1 MATRKKQP
9 PVLTKSILRTILLLC
24 AMIGLLIFVLVRV
37 AYIKT
42 VHGKE
47 YQTLAEKQQ
56 VESTDVI
63 IPALRGSIS
72 DRNGNILAESSRV
85 YNVIL
90 DCQVLIEAKQSD
102 QVSTIEQLMQ
112 TLGLKDENVIRQ
124 YMTDEYKGYRYWKLE
139 EGEGISV
146 AQMEEIQ
153 AAINKDK
160 VVGVWFEEAED
171 RKYVN
176 DSLAAHVVG
185 FNGSYGVE
193 QYYDE
198 YLSGVEGRKMVVAST
213 GNSFVEEYIA
223 AEDGKDLTLTIDTKV
238 QYYMEEVLQRG
249 LINKNA
255 IKGCAICMNPK
266 TGEIYGLAV
275 APTYNLNDP
284 LKVVGVSQKYKK
296 NHDEKSPDYASSVWT
311 NFAISLAYDPGS
323 TFKPIF
329 ASAAMNEAV
338 IGEDDTLICTG
349 VYDMSDLSTTGEEL
363 EVRCAGRTVHGT
375 QTVGQILMNSCNI
388 GMTKMSEKLTVKKWL
403 QYQEAFGLAQLTGID
418 IVGEAGDSDT
428 LVYMDPQEAV
438 AKDLPYSA
446 MYTYQKATT
455 SFGQGFKVTP
465 IQLITAFSSVINGG
479 EYLKPYV
486 VSQIN
491 DENGDIIM
499 SQSKTVLRHPISE
512 EVSALMREYMYG
524 TVMAGTGQ
532 EAQVAGYAI
541 GGKTGTAEKY
551 DEKGDLIPDSYVVS
565 FVGYTPVEDPEVILL
580 VILDEADGGS
590 SHDTAELASQM
601 FELILPALGLYPDES
616 LYQDIPSP
624 NAGQNIDLGNG
635 ENKDDTTDDTED
647 DTYEE
652 GTGVVEEDN
661 TWEEG
666 NDADEGDTNDETI
679 DYAGDGNEDFD
690 GENGGD
696 TGGDTDGGTDAEGD
710 TPAE

>member
-1 MATRKKQP
+1 MAPRRKQTY
-9 PVLTKSILRTILLLC
+9 VITKSVGRTIFFLFL
-24 AMIGLLIFVLVRV
+24 AIVMLIFVLIRV
-37 AYIKT
+37 AYIKM
-42 VHGKE
+42 VHGEE

-56 VESTDVI
+56 VESTDVV
-63 IPALRGSIS
+63 IPALRGSVS
-72 DRNGNILAESSRV
+72 DRNGNMLAESARV

-112 TLGLKDENVIRQ
+112 TLGLQDENIIRQ
-124 YMTDEYKGYRYWKLE
+124 YMTDEYKEYRYLKLE

-153 AAINKDK
+153 AAIDKDK

-171 RKYVN
+171 RQYVN

-213 GNSFVEEYIA
+213 GNSFVEEYIP
-223 AEDGKDLTLTIDTKV
+223 AEDGKNLTLTIDTKV
-238 QYYMEEVLQRG
+238 QYYMEEVLQQG

-255 IKGCAICMNPK
+255 INGCAICMNPK
-266 TGEIYGLAV
+266 TGEIYGMAV
-275 APTYNLNDP
+275 APTFNLNNP
-284 LKVVGVSQKYKK
+284 EEIIGVSKKYKK
-296 NHDEKSPDYASSVWT
+296 THDENSGEYISGVWT
-311 NFAISLAYDPGS
+311 NYAITLAYDPGS

-338 IGEDDTLICTG
+338 IGEDDTLVCTG
-349 VYDMSDLSTTGEEL
+349 YYDLSDMSAGDEDIS
-363 EVRCAGRTVHGT
+363 VRCAGGTVHGT
-375 QTVGQILMNSCNI
+375 QTVGDIIKNSCNI
-388 GMTKMSEKLTVKKWL
+388 GMTKLSEKLTVKKWL

-418 IVGEAGDSDT
+418 LVGEGGDSDT
-428 LVYMDPQEAV
+428 LIYMDPEEAI

-446 MYTYQKATT
+446 MYAYQKATT
-455 SFGQGFKVTP
+455 AYGQGFKVTP

-486 VSQIN
+486 VSQIT
-491 DENGDIIM
+491 DSNGDIIK

-512 EVSALMREYMYG
+512 DVSRLMREYMYG

-541 GGKTGTAEKY
+541 GGKTGTAQKY
-551 DEKGDLIPDSYVVS
+551 DEETGDVSEDRYVIS
-565 FVGYTPVEDPEVILL
+565 FIGYTPVDDPEVVLL

-601 FELILPALGLYPDES
+601 FEKILPALGLYPDSS

-624 NAGQNIDLGNG
+624 NAGNNIDLGNAG
-635 ENKDDTTDDTED
+635 QDDSEDTSED
-647 DTYEE
+647 DSEEDWSDEE
-652 GTGVVEEDN
+652 GSDDESVGEDASSEEDV
-661 TWEEG
+661 TGDIAESDIRE
-666 NDADEGDTNDETI
+666 DE
-679 DYAGDGNEDFD
+679 AG
-690 GENGGD
+690 GGD
-696 TGGDTDGGTDAEGD
+696 TEGD
-710 TPAE
+710 IEAE

>member
-1 MATRKKQP
+1 MAPRRKQTY
-9 PVLTKSILRTILLLC
+9 VITKSVGRTIFFLFL
-24 AMIGLLIFVLVRV
+24 AIVMLIFVLIRV

-42 VHGKE
+42 VHGEE

-56 VESTDVI
+56 VESTDVV

-72 DRNGNILAESSRV
+72 DRNGNMLAESARV

-112 TLGLKDENVIRQ
+112 TLGLQDENIIRQ
-124 YMTDEYKGYRYWKLE
+124 YMTDEYKEYRYLKLE

-153 AAINKDK
+153 AAIDKDK

-171 RKYVN
+171 RQYVN

-213 GNSFVEEYIA
+213 GNSFVEEYIP
-223 AEDGKDLTLTIDTKV
+223 AEDGKNLTLTIDTKV
-238 QYYMEEVLQRG
+238 QYYMEEVLQQG

-255 IKGCAICMNPK
+255 INGCAICMNPK
-266 TGEIYGLAV
+266 TGEIYGMAV
-275 APTYNLNDP
+275 APTFNLNNP
-284 LKVVGVSQKYKK
+284 EEIIGVSKKYKK
-296 NHDEKSPDYASSVWT
+296 THDENSGEYISGVWT
-311 NFAISLAYDPGS
+311 NYAITLAYDPGS

-338 IGEDDTLICTG
+338 IGEDDTLVCTG
-349 VYDMSDLSTTGEEL
+349 YYDLSDMSAGDEDIS
-363 EVRCAGRTVHGT
+363 VRCAGGTVHGT
-375 QTVGQILMNSCNI
+375 QTVGDIIKNSCNI
-388 GMTKMSEKLTVKKWL
+388 GMTKLSEKLTVKKWL

-418 IVGEAGDSDT
+418 LVGEGGDSDT
-428 LVYMDPQEAV
+428 LIYMDPEEAI

-446 MYTYQKATT
+446 MYAYQKATT
-455 SFGQGFKVTP
+455 AYGQGFKVTP

-486 VSQIN
+486 VSQIT
-491 DENGDIIM
+491 DSNGDIIM

-512 EVSALMREYMYG
+512 DVSRLMREYMYG

-541 GGKTGTAEKY
+541 GGKTGTAQKY
-551 DEKGDLIPDSYVVS
+551 DEETGDVSEDRYVIS
-565 FVGYTPVEDPEVILL
+565 FIGYTPVDDPEVVLL

-601 FELILPALGLYPDES
+601 FEKILPALGLYPDSS

-624 NAGQNIDLGNG
+624 NAGNNIDLGNAG
-635 ENKDDTTDDTED
+635 QDDSEDTSED
-647 DTYEE
+647 DSEEDWSDEE
-652 GTGVVEEDN
+652 GSDDESVGEDASSEEDV
-661 TWEEG
+661 T
-666 NDADEGDTNDETI
+666 GDIAESDI
-679 DYAGDGNEDFD
+679 
-690 GENGGD
+690 GENGEDEAG
-696 TGGDTDGGTDAEGD
+696 GGDTEGD
-710 TPAE
+710 IEAE

>member
-1 MATRKKQP
+1 MASRKKQSG
-9 PVLTKSILRTILLLC
+9 VITKSILRTILLLV
-24 AMIGLLIFVLVRV
+24 AMIALLIFVLVRV
-37 AYIKT
+37 IYIKA
-42 VHGKE
+42 VHGEE

-63 IPALRGSIS
+63 IPALRGSIT
-72 DRNGNILAESSRV
+72 DRNGNVLAESSRV

-112 TLGLKDENVIRQ
+112 TLGLKDENIIRQ
-124 YMTDEYKGYRYWKLE
+124 YMTDEYKDYRYWKLE

-153 AAINKDK
+153 AAIDKDK

-171 RKYVN
+171 RQYVN

-213 GNSFVEEYIA
+213 GNSFVEEHIA

-238 QYYMEEVLQRG
+238 QFYMEEVLQRG

-255 IKGCAICMNPK
+255 INGCAICMNPK

-275 APTYNLNDP
+275 APTYNLNNP
-284 LKVVGVSQKYKK
+284 MEIVGVSQKYKK
-296 NHDEKSPDYASSVWT
+296 THDEKSPEYASSVWT

-338 IGEDDTLICTG
+338 IGEKDTLICTG
-349 VYDMSDLSTTGEEL
+349 YYDMSELSTTGEEL
-363 EVRCAGRTVHGT
+363 YVRCANSTVHGT
-375 QTVGQILMNSCNI
+375 QTVGEIIMNSCNI
-388 GMTKMSEKLTVKKWL
+388 GMTKMSEKLSVKKWL

-428 LVYMDPQEAV
+428 LIYMDPQEAI

-446 MYTYQKATT
+446 MYEYQKATT

-479 EYLKPYV
+479 EYLKPYL
-486 VSQIN
+486 VSQIT
-491 DENGDIIM
+491 DAQGDVIM
-499 SQSKTVLRHPISE
+499 SQSKEVLRHPISE
-512 EVSALMREYMYG
+512 EVSKLMREYMYG

-541 GGKTGTAEKY
+541 GGKTGTAQKY
-551 DEKGDLIPDSYVVS
+551 DEETGDVSDDRYVVS
-565 FVGYTPVEDPEVILL
+565 FIGYTPVDDPEVVLL
-580 VILDEADGGS
+580 VVLDEADGGS

-601 FELILPALGLYPDES
+601 FEKILPALGLYPDES

-624 NAGQNIDLGNG
+624 NAGQDIDLGNAG
-635 ENKDDTTDDTED
+635 NDDSTEEESQD
-647 DTYEE
+647 DTYEDGSE
-652 GTGVVEEDN
+652 DAGESDTWESDDGTDWSEED
-661 TWEEG
+661 
-666 NDADEGDTNDETI
+666 DT
-679 DYAGDGNEDFD
+679 GDGGGDMIE
-690 GENGGD
+690 GGGGD
-696 TGGDTDGGTDAEGD
+696 TGSDDETADGEASE
-710 TPAE
+710 

>member
-1 MATRKKQP
+1 MAPRRKQTY
-9 PVLTKSILRTILLLC
+9 VITKSVGRTIFFLFL
-24 AMIGLLIFVLVRV
+24 AIVMLIFVLIRV
-37 AYIKT
+37 AYIKM
-42 VHGKE
+42 VHGEE

-56 VESTDVI
+56 VESTDVV

-72 DRNGNILAESSRV
+72 DRNGNMLAESARV

-112 TLGLKDENVIRQ
+112 TLGLQDENIIRQ
-124 YMTDEYKGYRYWKLE
+124 YMTDEYKEYRYLKLE

-153 AAINKDK
+153 AAIDKDK

-171 RKYVN
+171 RQYVN

-213 GNSFVEEYIA
+213 GNSFVEEYIP
-223 AEDGKDLTLTIDTKV
+223 AEDGKNLTLTIDTKV
-238 QYYMEEVLQRG
+238 QYYMEEVLQQG

-255 IKGCAICMNPK
+255 INGCAICMNPK
-266 TGEIYGLAV
+266 TGEIYGMAV
-275 APTYNLNDP
+275 APTFNLNNP
-284 LKVVGVSQKYKK
+284 EEIIGVSKKYKK
-296 NHDEKSPDYASSVWT
+296 THDENSGEYISGVWT
-311 NFAISLAYDPGS
+311 NYAITLAYDPGS

-338 IGEDDTLICTG
+338 IGEDDTLVCTG
-349 VYDMSDLSTTGEEL
+349 YYDLSDMSAGDEDIS
-363 EVRCAGRTVHGT
+363 VRCAGGTVHGT
-375 QTVGQILMNSCNI
+375 QTVGDIIKNSCNI
-388 GMTKMSEKLTVKKWL
+388 GMTKLSEKLTVKKWL

-418 IVGEAGDSDT
+418 LVGEGGDSDT
-428 LVYMDPQEAV
+428 LIYMDPEEAI

-446 MYTYQKATT
+446 MYAYQKATT
-455 SFGQGFKVTP
+455 AYGQGFKVTP

-486 VSQIN
+486 VSQIT
-491 DENGDIIM
+491 DSNGDIIK

-512 EVSALMREYMYG
+512 DVSRLMREYMYG

-541 GGKTGTAEKY
+541 GGKTGTAQKY
-551 DEKGDLIPDSYVVS
+551 DEETGDVSEDRYVIS
-565 FVGYTPVEDPEVILL
+565 FIGYTPVDDPEVVLL

-601 FELILPALGLYPDES
+601 FEKILPALGLYPDSS

-624 NAGQNIDLGNG
+624 NAGNNIDLGNAG
-635 ENKDDTTDDTED
+635 QDDSEDTSED
-647 DTYEE
+647 DSEEDWSDEE
-652 GTGVVEEDN
+652 GSDDESVGEDASSEEDV
-661 TWEEG
+661 T
-666 NDADEGDTNDETI
+666 GDIAESDI
-679 DYAGDGNEDFD
+679 
-690 GENGGD
+690 GENGEDEAG
-696 TGGDTDGGTDAEGD
+696 GGDTEGD
-710 TPAE
+710 IEAE

>member
-1 MATRKKQP
+1 MAPRRKQSA
-9 PVLTKSILRTILLLC
+9 VLTKSILRTILLLV
-24 AMIGLLIFVLVRV
+24 AMIVLLIFVLGRV
-37 AYIKT
+37 IYIKT

-63 IPALRGSIS
+63 IPALRGSIT

-102 QVSTIEQLMQ
+102 QVSTIEQLVQ
-112 TLGLKDENVIRQ
+112 TLGLKDESVIRQ
-124 YMTDEYKGYRYWKLE
+124 YMTDEYKEYRYWKLE

-146 AQMEEIQ
+146 SQMEEIQ
-153 AAINKDK
+153 AAIDKDK
-160 VVGVWFEEAED
+160 VIGVWFEEAED
-171 RKYVN
+171 RQYVN

-198 YLSGVEGRKMVVAST
+198 YLSGVEGRKMVVAGT

-255 IKGCAICMNPK
+255 INGCAICMNPK

-284 LKVVGVSQKYKK
+284 MEVVGVSQKYKK
-296 NHDEKSPDYASSVWT
+296 NHDEKSPEFASGIWT

-338 IGEDDTLICTG
+338 IGEKDTLICTG
-349 VYDMSDLSTTGEEL
+349 YYDMSDLSTTGEEL
-363 EVRCAGRTVHGT
+363 YVRCANSTVHGT
-375 QTVGQILMNSCNI
+375 QTVGEIIMNSCNI
-388 GMTKMSEKLTVKKWL
+388 GMTKMSEKITVKKWL

-428 LVYMDPQEAV
+428 LIYMDPQEAV

-446 MYTYQKATT
+446 MYEYQKATT

-486 VSQIN
+486 VSQIT
-491 DENGDIIM
+491 DESGDVVM

-512 EVSALMREYMYG
+512 EVSKLMREYMYG

-541 GGKTGTAEKY
+541 GGKTGTAQKY
-551 DEKGDLIPDSYVVS
+551 EDDGTASDYRYVVS
-565 FVGYTPVEDPEVILL
+565 FIGYTPVEDPEVVLL
-580 VILDEADGGS
+580 VVLDEADGGS

-601 FELILPALGLYPDES
+601 FEKILPALGLYPDES

-624 NAGQNIDLGNG
+624 NEGQDIDLGSAGN
-635 ENKDDTTDDTED
+635 TEETEVEEEPYEE
-647 DTYEE
+647 TYEE
-652 GTGVVEEDN
+652 EQETESLEES
-661 TWEEG
+661 EEVTDTSEG
-666 NDADEGDTNDETI
+666 GSGEAETDVSEDE
-679 DYAGDGNEDFD
+679 A
-690 GENGGD
+690 
-696 TGGDTDGGTDAEGD
+696 AE
-710 TPAE
+710 

>member
-1 MATRKKQP
+1 MAPKKRQST
-9 PVLTKSILRTILLLC
+9 VITKSIGRTIFFLCLAMVLLVVV
-24 AMIGLLIFVLVRV
+24 LIRV
-37 AYIKT
+37 AYIKM
-42 VHGKE
+42 VHGEE

-63 IPALRGSIS
+63 IPALRGSIT
-72 DRNGNILAESSRV
+72 DRNGNMLAESSRV

-112 TLGLKDENVIRQ
+112 TLGIKDENVIRQ
-124 YMTDEYKGYRYWKLE
+124 YMTDEYREYRYLKLK
-139 EGEGISV
+139 EGEGISIS
-146 AQMEEIQ
+146 QMEEIQ
-153 AAINKDK
+153 TAIDKDK

-171 RKYVN
+171 RQYVN

-213 GNSFVEEYIA
+213 GNSFVEEYIP

-238 QYYMEEVLQRG
+238 QYYMEEVLQQG

-255 IKGCAICMNPK
+255 INGCAICMNPK

-275 APTYNLNDP
+275 APTFNLNNP
-284 LKVVGVSQKYKK
+284 TEVIGVSQKYKK
-296 NHDEKSPDYASSVWT
+296 NHDEKSSDYASAVWT
-311 NFAISLAYDPGS
+311 NYAISLAYDPGS

-338 IGEDDTLICTG
+338 IGEKDTLVCTG
-349 VYDMSDLSTTGEEL
+349 YYDMSEMTTTDEEIG
-363 EVRCAGRTVHGT
+363 VKCAGNTVHGT
-375 QTVGQILMNSCNI
+375 QTVGEIIKNSCNI

-418 IVGEAGDSDT
+418 LVGEGGDSDT
-428 LVYMDPQEAV
+428 LVYLDPQEAI

-446 MYTYQKATT
+446 MYDYQKATT
-455 SFGQGFKVTP
+455 SYGQGFKVTP

-486 VSQIN
+486 VSQIT
-491 DENGDIIM
+491 DENGEIIM
-499 SQSKTVLRHPISE
+499 SQSKEVLRHPISE
-512 EVSALMREYMYG
+512 DISALMREYMYG

-532 EAQVAGYAI
+532 EAQVAGYEI
-541 GGKTGTAEKY
+541 GGKTGTAQKY
-551 DEKGDLIPDSYVVS
+551 DDAGVVTEDRYVIS
-565 FVGYTPVEDPEVILL
+565 FIGYTPVDDPEVVLL
-580 VILDEADGGS
+580 VVLDEADGGS

-601 FELILPALGLYPDES
+601 FEKILPALGLYPDES

-624 NAGQNIDLGNG
+624 NAGNDIDLGNAG
-635 ENKDDTTDDTED
+635 NQDANSDKEDDTSDDDISEDGTTSDDVQSDDTSDDGTED
-647 DTYEE
+647 DT
-652 GTGVVEEDN
+652 GG
-661 TWEEG
+661 
-666 NDADEGDTNDETI
+666 DANEGDAAE
-679 DYAGDGNEDFD
+679 DGSVTE
-690 GENGGD
+690 
-696 TGGDTDGGTDAEGD
+696 
-710 TPAE
+710 

>member
-1 MATRKKQP
+1 MAPRRKQTY
-9 PVLTKSILRTILLLC
+9 VITKSVGRTIFFLFL
-24 AMIGLLIFVLVRV
+24 AIVMLIFVLIRV

-42 VHGKE
+42 VHGEE

-56 VESTDVI
+56 VESTDVV

-72 DRNGNILAESSRV
+72 DRNGNMLAESARV

-112 TLGLKDENVIRQ
+112 TLGLQDENIIRQ
-124 YMTDEYKGYRYWKLE
+124 YMTDEYKEYRYLKLE

-153 AAINKDK
+153 AAIDKDK

-171 RKYVN
+171 RQYVN

-213 GNSFVEEYIA
+213 GNSFVEEYIP
-223 AEDGKDLTLTIDTKV
+223 AEDGKNLTLTIDTKV
-238 QYYMEEVLQRG
+238 QYYMEEVLQQG

-255 IKGCAICMNPK
+255 VNGCAICMNPK
-266 TGEIYGLAV
+266 TGEIYGMAV
-275 APTYNLNDP
+275 APTFNLNNP
-284 LKVVGVSQKYKK
+284 EEIIGVSKKYKK
-296 NHDEKSPDYASSVWT
+296 THDENSGEYISGVWT
-311 NFAISLAYDPGS
+311 NYAITLAYDPGS

-338 IGEDDTLICTG
+338 IGEDDTLVCTG
-349 VYDMSDLSTTGEEL
+349 YYDLSDMSAGDEDIS
-363 EVRCAGRTVHGT
+363 VRCAGGTVHGT
-375 QTVGQILMNSCNI
+375 QTVGDIIKNSCNI
-388 GMTKMSEKLTVKKWL
+388 GMTKLSEKLTVKKWL

-418 IVGEAGDSDT
+418 LVGEGGDSDT
-428 LVYMDPQEAV
+428 LIYMDPEEAI

-446 MYTYQKATT
+446 MYAYQKATT
-455 SFGQGFKVTP
+455 AYGQGFKVTP

-486 VSQIN
+486 VSQIT
-491 DENGDIIM
+491 DSNGDIIM

-512 EVSALMREYMYG
+512 DVSRLMREYMYG

-541 GGKTGTAEKY
+541 GGKTGTAQKY
-551 DEKGDLIPDSYVVS
+551 DEETGDVSEDRYVIS
-565 FVGYTPVEDPEVILL
+565 FIGYTPVDDPEVVLL

-601 FELILPALGLYPDES
+601 FEKILPALGLYPDSS

-624 NAGQNIDLGNG
+624 NAGNNIDLGNAG
-635 ENKDDTTDDTED
+635 QDDSEDTSED
-647 DTYEE
+647 DSEEDWSDEE
-652 GTGVVEEDN
+652 GSDDESVGEDASSEEDV
-661 TWEEG
+661 T
-666 NDADEGDTNDETI
+666 GDIAESDI
-679 DYAGDGNEDFD
+679 
-690 GENGGD
+690 GENGEDEAG
-696 TGGDTDGGTDAEGD
+696 GGDTEGD
-710 TPAE
+710 IEAE

>member
-255 IKGCAICMNPK
+255 IKGLDRQ
-266 TGEIYGLAV
+266 GLQR
-275 APTYNLNDP
+275 
-284 LKVVGVSQKYKK
+284 VGG
-296 NHDEKSPDYASSVWT
+296 A
-311 NFAISLAYDPGS
+311 
-323 TFKPIF
+323 
-329 ASAAMNEAV
+329 
-338 IGEDDTLICTG
+338 
-349 VYDMSDLSTTGEEL
+349 
-363 EVRCAGRTVHGT
+363 
-375 QTVGQILMNSCNI
+375 
-388 GMTKMSEKLTVKKWL
+388 
-403 QYQEAFGLAQLTGID
+403 
-418 IVGEAGDSDT
+418 DS
-428 LVYMDPQEAV
+428 
-438 AKDLPYSA
+438 
-446 MYTYQKATT
+446 
-455 SFGQGFKVTP
+455 
-465 IQLITAFSSVINGG
+465 
-479 EYLKPYV
+479 
-486 VSQIN
+486 
-491 DENGDIIM
+491 
-499 SQSKTVLRHPISE
+499 
-512 EVSALMREYMYG
+512 
-524 TVMAGTGQ
+524 
-532 EAQVAGYAI
+532 
-541 GGKTGTAEKY
+541 
-551 DEKGDLIPDSYVVS
+551 
-565 FVGYTPVEDPEVILL
+565 
-580 VILDEADGGS
+580 
-590 SHDTAELASQM
+590 
-601 FELILPALGLYPDES
+601 
-616 LYQDIPSP
+616 
-624 NAGQNIDLGNG
+624 
-635 ENKDDTTDDTED
+635 
-647 DTYEE
+647 
-652 GTGVVEEDN
+652 
-661 TWEEG
+661 
-666 NDADEGDTNDETI
+666 
-679 DYAGDGNEDFD
+679 
-690 GENGGD
+690 
-696 TGGDTDGGTDAEGD
+696 
-710 TPAE
+710 

>member
-1 MATRKKQP
+1 MAPRKRQSA
-9 PVLTKSILRTILLLC
+9 VITKSVGRTIFFLC
-24 AMIGLLIFVLVRV
+24 VAIVLLIFVLIRV
-37 AYIKT
+37 AYIKM
-42 VHGKE
+42 VHGEE

-63 IPALRGSIS
+63 IPALRGSIT
-72 DRNGNILAESSRV
+72 DRNGNMLAESSRV

-112 TLGLKDENVIRQ
+112 TLGIKDENVIRQ
-124 YMTDEYKGYRYWKLE
+124 YMTDEYKEYRYLKLK

-146 AQMEEIQ
+146 AQMEELQ
-153 AAINKDK
+153 TAIDKDK
-160 VVGVWFEEAED
+160 VIGIWFEEAED
-171 RKYVN
+171 RQYVN

-213 GNSFVEEYIA
+213 GNSFVEEYIP

-238 QYYMEEVLQRG
+238 QYYMEEVLQQG

-255 IKGCAICMNPK
+255 INGCAICMNPK

-275 APTYNLNDP
+275 APTYNLNNP
-284 LKVVGVSQKYKK
+284 MEVVGVSQKYKK
-296 NHDEKSPDYASSVWT
+296 KHDEKSQEYASSVWT
-311 NFAISLAYDPGS
+311 NYAISLAYDPGS

-338 IGEDDTLICTG
+338 IGEDDTLVCTG
-349 VYDMSDLSTTGEEL
+349 FYDASHMGITEDDNLS
-363 EVRCAGRTVHGT
+363 VQCAGRTVHGT
-375 QTVGQILMNSCNI
+375 QTVGEIIKNSCNI
-388 GMTKMSEKLTVKKWL
+388 GMTKMSEKLSVKKWL

-418 IVGEAGDSDT
+418 LVGEAGDSDT
-428 LVYMDPQEAV
+428 LIYMDPEEAI

-446 MYTYQKATT
+446 MYDYQKATT
-455 SFGQGFKVTP
+455 SYGQGFKLTP

-486 VSQIN
+486 VSQIT
-491 DENGDIIM
+491 DESGEIIM
-499 SQSKTVLRHPISE
+499 SQSKEVLRHPISE
-512 EVSALMREYMYG
+512 DISALMREYMYG

-541 GGKTGTAEKY
+541 GGKTGTAQKY
-551 DEKGDLIPDSYVVS
+551 DEETGDVTEDRYVVS
-565 FVGYTPVEDPEVILL
+565 FIGYTPVDDPEVVLL
-580 VILDEADGGS
+580 VVLDEADGGN

-601 FELILPALGLYPDES
+601 FEKILPALGLYPDES

-624 NAGQNIDLGNG
+624 NAGNDIDLGNAG
-635 ENKDDTTDDTED
+635 NQDNGSDTEGDSSDEDVITSDDVQSDDTGADDTWDD
-647 DTYEE
+647 DT
-652 GTGVVEEDN
+652 
-661 TWEEG
+661 
-666 NDADEGDTNDETI
+666 GD
-679 DYAGDGNEDFD
+679 
-690 GENGGD
+690 D
-696 TGGDTDGGTDAEGD
+696 TGGDDADFGTGSDAGEGD
-710 TPAE
+710 TTEDGGVTE

>member
-1 MATRKKQP
+1 MAPRRKQTY
-9 PVLTKSILRTILLLC
+9 VITKSVGRTIFFLFL
-24 AMIGLLIFVLVRV
+24 AIVMLIFVLIRV

-42 VHGKE
+42 VHGEE

-56 VESTDVI
+56 VESTDVV

-72 DRNGNILAESSRV
+72 DRNGNMLAESARV

-112 TLGLKDENVIRQ
+112 TLGLQDENIIRQ
-124 YMTDEYKGYRYWKLE
+124 YMTDEYKEYRYLKLE

-153 AAINKDK
+153 AAIDKDK

-171 RKYVN
+171 RQYVN

-213 GNSFVEEYIA
+213 GNSFVEEYIP
-223 AEDGKDLTLTIDTKV
+223 AEDGKNLTLTIDTKV
-238 QYYMEEVLQRG
+238 QYYMEEVLQQG

-255 IKGCAICMNPK
+255 INGCAICMNPK
-266 TGEIYGLAV
+266 TGEIYGMAV
-275 APTYNLNDP
+275 APTFNLNNP
-284 LKVVGVSQKYKK
+284 EEIIGVSKKYKK
-296 NHDEKSPDYASSVWT
+296 THDENSGEYISGVWT
-311 NFAISLAYDPGS
+311 NYAITLAYDPGS

-338 IGEDDTLICTG
+338 IGEDDTLVCTG
-349 VYDMSDLSTTGEEL
+349 YYDLSDMSAGDEDIS
-363 EVRCAGRTVHGT
+363 VRCAGGTVHGT
-375 QTVGQILMNSCNI
+375 QTVGDIIKNSCNI
-388 GMTKMSEKLTVKKWL
+388 GMTKLSEKLTVKKWL

-418 IVGEAGDSDT
+418 LVGEGGDSDT
-428 LVYMDPQEAV
+428 LIYMDPEEAI

-446 MYTYQKATT
+446 MYAYQKATT
-455 SFGQGFKVTP
+455 AYGQGFKVTP

-486 VSQIN
+486 VSQIT
-491 DENGDIIM
+491 DSNGDIIM

-512 EVSALMREYMYG
+512 DVSRLMREYMYG

-541 GGKTGTAEKY
+541 GGKTGTAQKY
-551 DEKGDLIPDSYVVS
+551 DEETGDVSEDRYVIS
-565 FVGYTPVEDPEVILL
+565 FIGYTPVDDPEVVLL

-601 FELILPALGLYPDES
+601 FEKILPALGLYPDSS

-624 NAGQNIDLGNG
+624 NAGNDIDLSNAGND
-635 ENKDDTTDDTED
+635 EDSEDASED
-647 DTYEE
+647 DA
-652 GTGVVEEDN
+652 EED
-661 TWEEG
+661 WS
-666 NDADEGDTNDETI
+666 DEGGSDDESVGEDASSEEDVADDI
-679 DYAGDGNEDFD
+679 GESDIGEDEAGD
-690 GENGGD
+690 
-696 TGGDTDGGTDAEGD
+696 GDTDGDAATE
-710 TPAE
+710 

>member
-1 MATRKKQP
+1 MAPRKRQSA
-9 PVLTKSILRTILLLC
+9 VITKSVGRTIFFLC
-24 AMIGLLIFVLVRV
+24 VAIALLIFVLIRV
-37 AYIKT
+37 AYIKM
-42 VHGKE
+42 VHGEE

-63 IPALRGSIS
+63 IPALRGNIT
-72 DRNGNILAESSRV
+72 DRNGNMLAESSRV

-112 TLGLKDENVIRQ
+112 TLGIKDENVIRQ
-124 YMTDEYKGYRYWKLE
+124 YMTDEYRGYRYLKLE

-146 AQMEEIQ
+146 SQMEELQ
-153 AAINKDK
+153 AAIDKDK
-160 VVGVWFEEAED
+160 VIGIWFEEAED
-171 RKYVN
+171 RQYVN

-223 AEDGKDLTLTIDTKV
+223 AEDGKNLTLTIDTKV
-238 QYYMEEVLQRG
+238 QYYMEEVLQQG

-255 IKGCAICMNPK
+255 INGCAICMNPK

-275 APTYNLNDP
+275 VPTFNLNNP
-284 LKVVGVSQKYKK
+284 TEVVSVSQKYKK
-296 NHDEKSPDYASSVWT
+296 NHDEKSPDYASAVWT

-338 IGEDDTLICTG
+338 IGEKDTLICTG
-349 VYDMSDLSTTGEEL
+349 VYDVSHYSATEKDLD
-363 EVRCAGRTVHGT
+363 VRCAGRTVHGT
-375 QTVGQILMNSCNI
+375 QTVGDIIKNSCNI
-388 GMTKMSEKLTVKKWL
+388 GMTKLSEKLSVRKWL

-418 IVGEAGDSDT
+418 LVGEGGDSDT
-428 LVYMDPQEAV
+428 LVYMDPEEAV

-446 MYTYQKATT
+446 MYDFQKATT
-455 SFGQGFKVTP
+455 SYGQGFKLTP

-486 VSQIN
+486 VSQIT
-491 DENGDIIM
+491 DESGEIIM
-499 SQSKTVLRHPISE
+499 SQSKEVLRHPISE
-512 EVSALMREYMYG
+512 DISALMREYMYG

-532 EAQVAGYAI
+532 EAQVAGYEI

-551 DEKGDLIPDSYVVS
+551 DEKGELLKDRYVVS
-565 FVGYTPVEDPEVILL
+565 FIGYTPVDDPEVVLL
-580 VILDEADGGS
+580 VVLDEADGGS

-601 FELILPALGLYPDES
+601 FEKILPALGLYPDES

-624 NAGQNIDLGNG
+624 NAGNNIDLGNVG
-635 ENKDDTTDDTED
+635 NQGNSSDTTDDTSDDNTYYD
-647 DTYEE
+647 DT
-652 GTGVVEEDN
+652 
-661 TWEEG
+661 
-666 NDADEGDTNDETI
+666 DTDDTQS
-679 DYAGDGNEDFD
+679 DDFTD
-690 GENGGD
+690 DDVWSD
-696 TGGDTDGGTDAEGD
+696 TGGDEEGTDDQGDGTEDGGTTE
-710 TPAE
+710 

>member
-1 MATRKKQP
+1 MASRKKQSG
-9 PVLTKSILRTILLLC
+9 VITKSILRTILLLV
-24 AMIGLLIFVLVRV
+24 AMIALLIFVLVRV
-37 AYIKT
+37 IYIKA
-42 VHGKE
+42 VHGEE

-63 IPALRGSIS
+63 IPALRGSIT
-72 DRNGNILAESSRV
+72 DRNGNVLAESSRV

-124 YMTDEYKGYRYWKLE
+124 YMTDEYKDYRYWKLE

-153 AAINKDK
+153 AAIDKDK

-171 RKYVN
+171 RQYVN

-213 GNSFVEEYIA
+213 GNSFVEEHIA

-238 QYYMEEVLQRG
+238 QFYMEEVLQRG

-255 IKGCAICMNPK
+255 INGCAICMNPK

-275 APTYNLNDP
+275 APTYNLNNP
-284 LKVVGVSQKYKK
+284 MEIVGVSQKYKK
-296 NHDEKSPDYASSVWT
+296 THDEKSPEYASSVWT

-338 IGEDDTLICTG
+338 IGEKDTLICTG
-349 VYDMSDLSTTGEEL
+349 YYDMSELSTTGEEL
-363 EVRCAGRTVHGT
+363 YVRCANSTVHGT
-375 QTVGQILMNSCNI
+375 QTVGEIIMNSCNI
-388 GMTKMSEKLTVKKWL
+388 GMTKMSEKLSVKKWL

-428 LVYMDPQEAV
+428 LIYMDPQEAI

-446 MYTYQKATT
+446 MYEYQKATT

-479 EYLKPYV
+479 EYLKPYL
-486 VSQIN
+486 VSQIT
-491 DENGDIIM
+491 DAKGDVIM
-499 SQSKTVLRHPISE
+499 SQSKEVLRHPISE
-512 EVSALMREYMYG
+512 EVSKLMREYMYG

-541 GGKTGTAEKY
+541 GGKTGTAQKY
-551 DEKGDLIPDSYVVS
+551 DEETGDVSDDRYVVS
-565 FVGYTPVEDPEVILL
+565 FIGYTPVDDPEVVLL
-580 VILDEADGGS
+580 VVLDEADGGS

-601 FELILPALGLYPDES
+601 FEKILPALGLYPDES

-624 NAGQNIDLGNG
+624 NAGQDIDLGNAG
-635 ENKDDTTDDTED
+635 NDDSTEEESQD
-647 DTYEE
+647 DTYEDGSE
-652 GTGVVEEDN
+652 DAGESDTWESDDGTDWSEEDD
-661 TWEEG
+661 TGDGGGDMIEG
-666 NDADEGDTNDETI
+666 GGSDTGADDET
-679 DYAGDGNEDFD
+679 AD
-690 GENGGD
+690 GE
-696 TGGDTDGGTDAEGD
+696 ASE
-710 TPAE
+710 

>member
-1 MATRKKQP
+1 MAPRKRQSA
-9 PVLTKSILRTILLLC
+9 VITKSVGRTIFFLC
-24 AMIGLLIFVLVRV
+24 LAMVLLIFVLIRV
-37 AYIKT
+37 AYIKM
-42 VHGKE
+42 VHGEE

-63 IPALRGSIS
+63 IPALRGSIT
-72 DRNGNILAESSRV
+72 DRNGNVLAESSRV

-112 TLGLKDENVIRQ
+112 TLGIKDENVIRQ
-124 YMTDEYKGYRYWKLE
+124 YMTDEYKEYRYLKLK

-146 AQMEEIQ
+146 SQMEELQ
-153 AAINKDK
+153 AAIDKDK
-160 VVGVWFEEAED
+160 VVGIWFEEAED
-171 RKYVN
+171 RQYVN

-213 GNSFVEEYIA
+213 GNSFVEEYIP

-238 QYYMEEVLQRG
+238 QYYMEEVLQQG

-255 IKGCAICMNPK
+255 INGCAICMNPK

-275 APTYNLNDP
+275 APTYNLNNP
-284 LKVVGVSQKYKK
+284 MEVVGVSQKYKRT
-296 NHDEKSPDYASSVWT
+296 HDEKSPEYASSVWT

-329 ASAAMNEAV
+329 AAAAMNEAV
-338 IGEDDTLICTG
+338 IGEKDTLICTG
-349 VYDMSDLSTTGEEL
+349 VYDVNHYSATEKNL
-363 EVRCAGRTVHGT
+363 EIRCAGRTVHGT
-375 QTVGQILMNSCNI
+375 QTVGDIIKNSCNI
-388 GMTKMSEKLTVKKWL
+388 GMSKMSEKLSVKKWL

-418 IVGEAGDSDT
+418 LVGEGGDSDT
-428 LVYMDPQEAV
+428 LVYMDPQEAI

-446 MYTYQKATT
+446 MYDYQKATT
-455 SFGQGFKVTP
+455 SYGQGFKLTP

-486 VSQIN
+486 VSQIT
-491 DENGDIIM
+491 DENGEIIM
-499 SQSKTVLRHPISE
+499 SQSKEVLRHPISE
-512 EVSALMREYMYG
+512 DISTLMREYMYG

-541 GGKTGTAEKY
+541 GGKTGTAQKY
-551 DEKGDLIPDSYVVS
+551 DEETGDVSDDRYVIS
-565 FVGYTPVEDPEVILL
+565 FIGYTPVDDPEVVLL
-580 VILDEADGGS
+580 VVLDEADGGS

-601 FELILPALGLYPDES
+601 FEKILPALGLYPDES

-624 NAGQNIDLGNG
+624 NAGNDIDLGNAG
-635 ENKDDTTDDTED
+635 NQNNDSDIEGNTSDTDIPEDVTSSDDGQSDDDNGDDTGSDD
-647 DTYEE
+647 
-652 GTGVVEEDN
+652 G
-661 TWEEG
+661 
-666 NDADEGDTNDETI
+666 GDI
-679 DYAGDGNEDFD
+679 GAGDAV
-690 GENGGD
+690 GD
-696 TGGDTDGGTDAEGD
+696 DSVTE
-710 TPAE
+710 

>member
-1 MATRKKQP
+1 MAPRKRQSA
-9 PVLTKSILRTILLLC
+9 VITKSVGRTIIFLC
-24 AMIGLLIFVLVRV
+24 LAMALLIFVLIRV

-42 VHGKE
+42 VHGEE

-63 IPALRGSIS
+63 IPALRGSIT
-72 DRNGNILAESSRV
+72 DRNGNMLAESSRV

-112 TLGLKDENVIRQ
+112 TLGIKDENVIRQ
-124 YMTDEYKGYRYWKLE
+124 YMTDEYKEYRYMKLE

-146 AQMEEIQ
+146 SQMEEIQ
-153 AAINKDK
+153 AAIDKDK
-160 VVGVWFEEAED
+160 VIGVWFEEAED
-171 RKYVN
+171 RQYVN

-198 YLSGVEGRKMVVAST
+198 YLSGIEGRKMVVAST
-213 GNSFVEEYIA
+213 GSSFVEEYIA

-238 QYYMEEVLQRG
+238 QYYMEEVLQQG

-255 IKGCAICMNPK
+255 INGCAICMNPK

-275 APTYNLNDP
+275 APTYNLNNP
-284 LKVVGVSQKYKK
+284 MEVVGVSQKYKK
-296 NHDEKSPDYASSVWT
+296 KHDEKSPDFASAVWT
-311 NFAISLAYDPGS
+311 NYAISLAYDPGS

-329 ASAAMNEAV
+329 ASAAMNESV

-349 VYDMSDLSTTGEEL
+349 FYDASHMGSKPDDNLS
-363 EVRCAGRTVHGT
+363 VQCAGRTVHGT
-375 QTVGQILMNSCNI
+375 QTVGDIIKNSCNI
-388 GMTKMSEKLTVKKWL
+388 GMTKLSEKMSVKKWL

-418 IVGEAGDSDT
+418 LVGEAGDSDT
-428 LVYMDPQEAV
+428 LIYMDPEEAI

-446 MYTYQKATT
+446 MYDYQKATT
-455 SFGQGFKVTP
+455 SYGQGFKLTP

-486 VSQIN
+486 VSQIT
-491 DENGDIIM
+491 DEHGEIIM
-499 SQSKTVLRHPISE
+499 SQSKEVLRHPISE
-512 EVSALMREYMYG
+512 DVSALMREYMYG

-541 GGKTGTAEKY
+541 GGKTGTAQKY
-551 DEKGDLIPDSYVVS
+551 DEETGDVSEDRYVVS
-565 FVGYTPVEDPEVILL
+565 FIGYTPVDDPEVVLL
-580 VILDEADGGS
+580 VVLDEADGGN

-601 FELILPALGLYPDES
+601 FEKILPALGLYPDES

-624 NAGQNIDLGNG
+624 NAGNDIDLGNAGNQNDGFDTG
-635 ENKDDTTDDTED
+635 EDTSDEEFTDDTTTSDDVQSDGTGED
-647 DTYEE
+647 DT
-652 GTGVVEEDN
+652 GED
-661 TWEEG
+661 
-666 NDADEGDTNDETI
+666 DAGGDT
-679 DYAGDGNEDFD
+679 GDD
-690 GENGGD
+690 GADLD
-696 TGGDTDGGTDAEGD
+696 TGGDTDEGDGAEDGGTTE
-710 TPAE
+710 

>member
-1 MATRKKQP
+1 MAPRKKQSA
-9 PVLTKSILRTILLLC
+9 VLTKGILRTILLLVI
-24 AMIGLLIFVLVRV
+24 MIGLLIFVLMRV
-37 AYIKT
+37 IFIKT
-42 VHGKE
+42 VHGEE

-63 IPALRGSIS
+63 IPALRGSIT
-72 DRNGNILAESSRV
+72 DRNGNMLAESSRV

-124 YMTDEYKGYRYWKLE
+124 YMTDEYKEYRYWKLE

-153 AAINKDK
+153 AAIDKDK

-171 RKYVN
+171 RQYVN

-213 GNSFVEEYIA
+213 GNSFIEEYIA

-238 QYYMEEVLQRG
+238 QFYIEEVLQRG

-255 IKGCAICMNPK
+255 INGCAICMNPK

-284 LKVVGVSQKYKK
+284 MEVVGVSQKYKK
-296 NHDEKSPDYASSVWT
+296 HHDEKAPDYASSVWT

-349 VYDMSDLSTTGEEL
+349 YYDMSDLSTTGEEL
-363 EVRCAGRTVHGT
+363 YVRCANGTVHGT
-375 QTVGQILMNSCNI
+375 QTVGEIIMNSCNI
-388 GMTKMSEKLTVKKWL
+388 GMSKMSEKISVKKWL

-428 LVYMDPQEAV
+428 LIYMDPQEAV

-446 MYTYQKATT
+446 MYDYQKATT

-486 VSQIN
+486 VSQIT
-491 DENGDIIM
+491 DTSGSVIM

-512 EVSALMREYMYG
+512 EVSKLMREYMYG

-541 GGKTGTAEKY
+541 GGKTGTAQKY
-551 DEKGDLIPDSYVVS
+551 DEETGDISEDRYVVS
-565 FVGYTPVEDPEVILL
+565 FIGYTPVDDPEVVLL
-580 VILDEADGGS
+580 VVLDEADGGS

-601 FELILPALGLYPDES
+601 FEKILPALGLYPDES

-624 NAGQNIDLGNG
+624 NAGQDIDLGNAG
-635 ENKDDTTDDTED
+635 NHEDTTEDDAQD
-647 DTYEE
+647 DTYED
-652 GTGVVEEDN
+652 GTSVGEDGS
-661 TWEEG
+661 TDEEG
-666 NDADEGDTNDETI
+666 DDTDWSEDDAYEDGVDSNDDTGTDGEVEGD
-679 DYAGDGNEDFD
+679 GV
-690 GENGGD
+690 
-696 TGGDTDGGTDAEGD
+696 TD
-710 TPAE
+710 

>member
-1 MATRKKQP
+1 MAPRRKQTY
-9 PVLTKSILRTILLLC
+9 VITKSVGRTIFFLFL
-24 AMIGLLIFVLVRV
+24 AIVMLIFVLIRV
-37 AYIKT
+37 AYIKM
-42 VHGKE
+42 VHGEE

-56 VESTDVI
+56 VESTDVV

-72 DRNGNILAESSRV
+72 DRNGNMLAESARV

-112 TLGLKDENVIRQ
+112 TLGLQDENIIRQ
-124 YMTDEYKGYRYWKLE
+124 YMTDEYKEYRYLKLE

-171 RKYVN
+171 RQYVN

-213 GNSFVEEYIA
+213 GNSFVEEYIP
-223 AEDGKDLTLTIDTKV
+223 AEDGKNLTLTIDTKV
-238 QYYMEEVLQRG
+238 QYYMEEVLQQG

-255 IKGCAICMNPK
+255 INGCAICMNPK
-266 TGEIYGLAV
+266 TGEIYGMAV
-275 APTYNLNDP
+275 APTFNLNNP
-284 LKVVGVSQKYKK
+284 EEIIGVSKKYKK
-296 NHDEKSPDYASSVWT
+296 THDENSGEYISGVWT
-311 NFAISLAYDPGS
+311 NYAITLAYDPGS

-338 IGEDDTLICTG
+338 IGEDDTLVCTG
-349 VYDMSDLSTTGEEL
+349 YYDLSDMSAGDEDIS
-363 EVRCAGRTVHGT
+363 VRCAGGTVHGT
-375 QTVGQILMNSCNI
+375 QTVGDIIKNSCNI
-388 GMTKMSEKLTVKKWL
+388 GMTKLSEKLTVKKWL

-418 IVGEAGDSDT
+418 LVGEGGDSDT
-428 LVYMDPQEAV
+428 LIYMDPEEAI

-446 MYTYQKATT
+446 MYAYQKATT
-455 SFGQGFKVTP
+455 AYGQGFKVTP

-486 VSQIN
+486 VSQIT
-491 DENGDIIM
+491 DSNGDIIK

-512 EVSALMREYMYG
+512 DVSRLMREYMYG

-541 GGKTGTAEKY
+541 GGKTGTAQKY
-551 DEKGDLIPDSYVVS
+551 DEETGDVSEDRYVIS
-565 FVGYTPVEDPEVILL
+565 FIGYTPVDDPEVVLL

-601 FELILPALGLYPDES
+601 FEKILPALGLYPDSS

-624 NAGQNIDLGNG
+624 NAGNNIDLGNAG
-635 ENKDDTTDDTED
+635 QDDSEDTSED
-647 DTYEE
+647 DSEEDWSDEE
-652 GTGVVEEDN
+652 GSDDESVGEDASSEEDV
-661 TWEEG
+661 TGDIAESDIRE
-666 NDADEGDTNDETI
+666 DE
-679 DYAGDGNEDFD
+679 AG
-690 GENGGD
+690 GGD
-696 TGGDTDGGTDAEGD
+696 TEGD
-710 TPAE
+710 IEAE

>member
-1 MATRKKQP
+1 MAPKKKQRY
-9 PVLTKSILRTILLLC
+9 VITKSVGRTIFFLFL
-24 AMIGLLIFVLVRV
+24 AMAMLAFVLIRV
-37 AYIKT
+37 AYIKA
-42 VHGKE
+42 VHGEE
-47 YQTLAEKQQ
+47 YQTMAEKQQ
-56 VESTDVI
+56 VESTDVV

-72 DRNGNILAESSRV
+72 DRNGNMLAESARV

-112 TLGLKDENVIRQ
+112 TLGLQDENIIRQ
-124 YMTDEYKGYRYWKLE
+124 YMTDEYKEYRYLKLE

-153 AAINKDK
+153 AAIDKDK

-171 RKYVN
+171 RQYVN

-223 AEDGKDLTLTIDTKV
+223 AEDGKNLTLTIDTKV
-238 QYYMEEVLQRG
+238 QYYMEEVLQQG

-255 IKGCAICMNPK
+255 INGCAICMNPK

-275 APTYNLNDP
+275 APTFNLNNP
-284 LKVVGVSQKYKK
+284 EEIIGISQKYKK
-296 NHDEKSPDYASSVWT
+296 THDEKAPDYVSSVWT
-311 NFAISLAYDPGS
+311 NYAITLAYDPGS

-338 IGEDDTLICTG
+338 IGEDDTLVCTG
-349 VYDMSDLSTTGEEL
+349 YYDLSDMSANDEDIG
-363 EVRCAGRTVHGT
+363 VRCAGGAVHGT
-375 QTVGQILMNSCNI
+375 QTLGEIIKNSCNV
-388 GMTKMSEKLTVKKWL
+388 GMTKLSEKLTVRKWL
-403 QYQEAFGLAQLTGID
+403 QYQEAFGLGQLTGID
-418 IVGEAGDSDT
+418 LVGEGGDSDT
-428 LVYMDPQEAV
+428 LIYMDPDEAI

-446 MYTYQKATT
+446 MYAYQKATT
-455 SFGQGFKVTP
+455 AFGQGFKVTP

-479 EYLKPYV
+479 EYLEPYV
-486 VSQIN
+486 VSQIT
-491 DENGDIIM
+491 DTNGDIIM

-512 EVSALMREYMYG
+512 DVSRLMREYMYA

-532 EAQVAGYAI
+532 EAQVAGYEI
-541 GGKTGTAEKY
+541 GGKTGTAQKY
-551 DEKGDLIPDSYVVS
+551 DEEGNVTEDRYVVS
-565 FVGYTPVEDPEVILL
+565 FIGYTPVADPEVVLL

-601 FELILPALGLYPDES
+601 FEKILPALGLYPDSS
-616 LYQDIPSP
+616 LHQDIPSP
-624 NAGQNIDLGNG
+624 NAGNDIDLSNA
-635 ENKDDTTDDTED
+635 NTNDDSEDTSEED
-647 DTYEE
+647 SEEDWSEEE
-652 GTGVVEEDN
+652 GSN
-661 TWEEG
+661 EG
-666 NDADEGDTNDETI
+666 GGDEGTVEDTAGETSSDETGNDET
-679 DYAGDGNEDFD
+679 GDGGEDA
-690 GENGGD
+690 GATE
-696 TGGDTDGGTDAEGD
+696 
-710 TPAE
+710 

>member
-1 MATRKKQP
+1 MAPRRKQTY
-9 PVLTKSILRTILLLC
+9 VITKSVGRTIFFLFL
-24 AMIGLLIFVLVRV
+24 AIVMLIFVLIRV
-37 AYIKT
+37 AYIKM
-42 VHGKE
+42 VHGEE

-56 VESTDVI
+56 VESTDVV

-72 DRNGNILAESSRV
+72 DRNGNMLAESARV

-112 TLGLKDENVIRQ
+112 TLGLQDENIIRQ
-124 YMTDEYKGYRYWKLE
+124 YMTDEYKEYRYLKLE

-153 AAINKDK
+153 AAIDKDK

-171 RKYVN
+171 RQYVN

-213 GNSFVEEYIA
+213 GNSFVEEYIP
-223 AEDGKDLTLTIDTKV
+223 AEDGKNLTLTIDMKV
-238 QYYMEEVLQRG
+238 QYYMEEVLQQG

-255 IKGCAICMNPK
+255 INGCAICMNPK
-266 TGEIYGLAV
+266 TGEIYGMAV
-275 APTYNLNDP
+275 APTFNLNNP
-284 LKVVGVSQKYKK
+284 EEIIGVSKKYKK
-296 NHDEKSPDYASSVWT
+296 THDENSGEYISGVWT
-311 NFAISLAYDPGS
+311 NYAITLAYDPGS

-338 IGEDDTLICTG
+338 IGEDDTLVCTG
-349 VYDMSDLSTTGEEL
+349 YYDLSDMSAGDEDIS
-363 EVRCAGRTVHGT
+363 VRCAGGTVHGT
-375 QTVGQILMNSCNI
+375 QTVGDIIKNSCNI
-388 GMTKMSEKLTVKKWL
+388 GMTKLSEKLTVKKWL

-418 IVGEAGDSDT
+418 LVGEGGDSDT
-428 LVYMDPQEAV
+428 LIYMDPEEAI

-446 MYTYQKATT
+446 MYAYQKATT
-455 SFGQGFKVTP
+455 AYGQGFKVTP

-486 VSQIN
+486 VSQIT
-491 DENGDIIM
+491 DSNGDIIK

-512 EVSALMREYMYG
+512 DVSRLMREYMYG

-541 GGKTGTAEKY
+541 GGKTGTAQKY
-551 DEKGDLIPDSYVVS
+551 DEETGDVSEDRYVIS
-565 FVGYTPVEDPEVILL
+565 FIGYTPVDDPEVVLL

-601 FELILPALGLYPDES
+601 FEKILPALGLYPDSS

-624 NAGQNIDLGNG
+624 NAGNNIDLGNAG
-635 ENKDDTTDDTED
+635 QDDSEDTSED
-647 DTYEE
+647 DSEEDWSDEE
-652 GTGVVEEDN
+652 GSDDESVGEDASSEEDV
-661 TWEEG
+661 T
-666 NDADEGDTNDETI
+666 GDIAESDI
-679 DYAGDGNEDFD
+679 
-690 GENGGD
+690 GENGEDEAG
-696 TGGDTDGGTDAEGD
+696 GGDTEGD
-710 TPAE
+710 IEAE

>member
-1 MATRKKQP
+1 MASRKKQSG
-9 PVLTKSILRTILLLC
+9 VITKSVLRTILLLV
-24 AMIGLLIFVLVRV
+24 AMIALLIFVLVRV
-37 AYIKT
+37 IYIKA
-42 VHGKE
+42 VHGEE

-63 IPALRGSIS
+63 IPALRGSIT
-72 DRNGNILAESSRV
+72 DRNGNVLAESSRV

-124 YMTDEYKGYRYWKLE
+124 YMTDEYKDYRYWKLE

-153 AAINKDK
+153 AAIDKDK

-171 RKYVN
+171 RQYVN

-213 GNSFVEEYIA
+213 GNSFVEEHIA

-238 QYYMEEVLQRG
+238 QFYMEEVLQRG

-255 IKGCAICMNPK
+255 INGCAICMNPK

-275 APTYNLNDP
+275 APTYNLNNP
-284 LKVVGVSQKYKK
+284 MEIVGVSQKYKK
-296 NHDEKSPDYASSVWT
+296 THDEKSPEYASSVWT

-338 IGEDDTLICTG
+338 IGEKDTLICTG
-349 VYDMSDLSTTGEEL
+349 YYDMSELSTTGEEL
-363 EVRCAGRTVHGT
+363 YVRCANSTVHGT
-375 QTVGQILMNSCNI
+375 QTVGEIIMNSCNI
-388 GMTKMSEKLTVKKWL
+388 GMTKMSEKLSVKKWL

-428 LVYMDPQEAV
+428 LIYMDPQEAI

-446 MYTYQKATT
+446 MYEYQKATT

-479 EYLKPYV
+479 EYLKPYL
-486 VSQIN
+486 VSQIT
-491 DENGDIIM
+491 DAKGDVIM
-499 SQSKTVLRHPISE
+499 SQSKEVLRHPISE
-512 EVSALMREYMYG
+512 EVSKLMREYMYG

-541 GGKTGTAEKY
+541 GGKTGTAQKY
-551 DEKGDLIPDSYVVS
+551 DEETGDVSDDRYVVS
-565 FVGYTPVEDPEVILL
+565 FIGYTPVDDPEVVLL
-580 VILDEADGGS
+580 VVLDEADGGS

-601 FELILPALGLYPDES
+601 FEKILPALGLYPDES

-624 NAGQNIDLGNG
+624 NAGQDIDLGNAG
-635 ENKDDTTDDTED
+635 NDDSTEEESQD
-647 DTYEE
+647 DTYEDGSE
-652 GTGVVEEDN
+652 DAGESDTWESDDGTDWSEED
-661 TWEEG
+661 
-666 NDADEGDTNDETI
+666 DT
-679 DYAGDGNEDFD
+679 GDGGGDMSE
-690 GENGGD
+690 GGGGD
-696 TGGDTDGGTDAEGD
+696 TGSDDETADGEASE
-710 TPAE
+710 

>member
-1 MATRKKQP
+1 MAPRRKQTY
-9 PVLTKSILRTILLLC
+9 VITKSVGRTIFFLFL
-24 AMIGLLIFVLVRV
+24 AIVMLIFVLIRV
-37 AYIKT
+37 AYIKM
-42 VHGKE
+42 VHGEE

-56 VESTDVI
+56 VESTDVV

-72 DRNGNILAESSRV
+72 DRNGNMLAESARV

-112 TLGLKDENVIRQ
+112 TLGLQDENIIRQ
-124 YMTDEYKGYRYWKLE
+124 YMTDEYKEYRYLKLE

-153 AAINKDK
+153 AAIDKDK

-171 RKYVN
+171 RQYVN

-213 GNSFVEEYIA
+213 GNSFVEEYIP
-223 AEDGKDLTLTIDTKV
+223 AEDGKNLTLTIDMKV
-238 QYYMEEVLQRG
+238 QYYMEEVLQQG

-255 IKGCAICMNPK
+255 INGCAICMNPK
-266 TGEIYGLAV
+266 TGEIYGMAV
-275 APTYNLNDP
+275 APTFNLNNP
-284 LKVVGVSQKYKK
+284 EEIIGVSKKYKK
-296 NHDEKSPDYASSVWT
+296 THDENSGEYISGVWT
-311 NFAISLAYDPGS
+311 NYAITLAYDPGS

-338 IGEDDTLICTG
+338 IGEDDTLVCTG
-349 VYDMSDLSTTGEEL
+349 YYDLSDMSAGDEDIS
-363 EVRCAGRTVHGT
+363 VRCAGGTVHGT
-375 QTVGQILMNSCNI
+375 QTVGDIIKNSCNI
-388 GMTKMSEKLTVKKWL
+388 GMTKLSEKLTVKKWL

-418 IVGEAGDSDT
+418 LVGEGGDSDT
-428 LVYMDPQEAV
+428 LIYMDPEEAI

-446 MYTYQKATT
+446 MYAYQKATT
-455 SFGQGFKVTP
+455 AYGQGFKVTP

-486 VSQIN
+486 VSQIT
-491 DENGDIIM
+491 DSNGDIIK

-512 EVSALMREYMYG
+512 DVSRLMREYMYG

-541 GGKTGTAEKY
+541 GGKTGTAQKY
-551 DEKGDLIPDSYVVS
+551 DEETGDVSEDRYVIS
-565 FVGYTPVEDPEVILL
+565 FIGYTPVDDPEVVLL
-580 VILDEADGGS
+580 VILDEADGDS

-601 FELILPALGLYPDES
+601 FEKILPALGLYPDSS

-624 NAGQNIDLGNG
+624 NAGNNIDLGNAG
-635 ENKDDTTDDTED
+635 QDDSEDTSED
-647 DTYEE
+647 DSEEDWSDEE
-652 GTGVVEEDN
+652 GSDDESVGEDASSEEDV
-661 TWEEG
+661 T
-666 NDADEGDTNDETI
+666 GDIAESDI
-679 DYAGDGNEDFD
+679 
-690 GENGGD
+690 GENGEDEAG
-696 TGGDTDGGTDAEGD
+696 GGDTEGD
-710 TPAE
+710 IEAE